1 MKKNHSNIPALQHS
15 NTPLP
20 RLTSPSII
28 RELLDG
34 LGHRPNKGLGQNYL
48 IDSNILGIIVSAAD
62 ISQNDSCLEIGP
74 GLGALTQALLATGAK
89 VTAIEKDSTMAL
101 HLRKT
106 FCDKNPP
113 RPSGTPPV
121 EGMDEECRMSNVEC
135 PTSNVQHRTSNIEH
149 PMQGLPSKEGCPKG
163 GVGSADELQNLEL
176 LEDDVLDVNLNDLF
190 AGGVNKIIANLPYSV
205 GSRFIVNALEAQPL
219 PERMVFLVQKEVADR
234 LTAQPGG
241 KAFGPLAIW
250 SQLNYEVKT
259 IKKVSPNCFLPAPKV
274 WSAVV
279 KFEKRSAPLAEVTD
293 YEQFKRL
300 VKTTFTQ
307 RRKQI
312 GSNLRKNLPEFF
324 QRLEKCGIDPTTR
337 PEQISIE
344 QWVALAACGGSE
356 R

>member
-1 MKKNHSNIPALQHS
+1 MSLGK
-15 NTPLP
+15 
-20 RLTSPSII
+20 LTSPSII
-28 RELLDG
+28 RELLNG

-48 IDSNILGIIVSAAD
+48 IDSNILGIIVTAAE
-62 ISQNDSCLEIGP
+62 ISESDQLLEIGP

-89 VTAIEKDSTMAL
+89 VTAIEKDKTMAL
-101 HLRKT
+101 HLRET

-176 LEDDVLDVNLNDLF
+176 LEDDVLNVNLNELF

-205 GSRFIVNALEAQPL
+205 GSRFIVNALEATPL

-250 SQLNYEVKT
+250 SQLNYEVKA

-274 WSAVV
+274 WSSVV
-279 KFEKRSAPLAEVTD
+279 QFKKRSAPLAEVTN
-293 YEQFKRL
+293 YEQFKAL
-300 VKTTFTQ
+300 VKVSFSQ

-312 GSNLRKNLPEFF
+312 GSNLRKNAPEFF
-324 QRLEKCGIDPTTR
+324 HPPSPDGSGVTRALEKCGIEPTTR
-337 PEQISIE
+337 PEQIAIT
-344 QWVALAACGGSE
+344 QWVALAE
-356 R
+356 TPDNT